1 MSARVLAIDYQVK
14 DYTSDASWRTD
25 RLTQWE
31 VYTRIIENVYAL
43 SPLFS
48 FPWFDI
54 EIIRLDWLHVVD
66 QGVAADFLGN
76 LFYCV
81 MQKLPGNSRKERCQS
96 LWELIQVFY
105 DKKDVQDRLQTL
117 IPTMVRQGNKAP
129 KLRGGAAVVRALVPF
144 AVVLAESTLSNTDER
159 ERTMITAAKHLN
171 DCYKRLSADEFHGLG
186 LKENAIR
193 FAGTYI
199 ALSQTSTDQK
209 LWRVKP
215 KMHLFLELCDG
226 SVEPSKIWTYRDEDF
241 LGGVWLQC
249 RAGAAA
255 S

>member
-1 MSARVLAIDYQVK
+1 
-14 DYTSDASWRTD
+14 
-25 RLTQWE
+25 
-31 VYTRIIENVYAL
+31 
-43 SPLFS
+43 
-48 FPWFDI
+48 
-54 EIIRLDWLHVVD
+54 
-66 QGVAADFLGN
+66 
-76 LFYCV
+76 
-81 MQKLPGNSRKERCQS
+81 
-96 LWELIQVFY
+96 
-105 DKKDVQDRLQTL
+105 
-117 IPTMVRQGNKAP
+117 MVRQGNKAP

-171 DCYKRLSADEFHGLG
+171 DCYKHLSADEFHGLG

-226 SVEPSKIWTYRDEDF
+226 SVEPSKIWTYRDED
-241 LGGVWLQC
+241 LGGECGCNVAQARRPVECCCLLHWCACTLQRLSANDSHLMC
-249 RAGAAA
+249 GGGCYLKKKKPPVEEVLHH
-255 S
+255 